1 MAKPVVVD
9 DNRLLK
15 AQVDSSNWLSHGRDY
30 SNQRFSP
37 LRQINRDNVK
47 RLAPAWTFKSGVSST
62 FQTTPIVVD
71 GVMYLSLP
79 FNHVV
84 ALDARTGKELWRYE
98 HKRRTE
104 KMCCGPANRGV
115 AVAYGKVFLG
125 TVDARLIAL
134 DQNNGKPLWDIPL
147 VADLDGATEKT
158 DQLGADDPNRNARVS
173 GSTGVGAN
181 MAPLVYPDRYPESPL
196 LDTGA
201 CVACGN
207 ALIASHMATMS
218 SCRCRPSHR
227 VCVPGWPSP
236 LRPRKPP
243 SVATLRIIS
252 RKVGT

>member
-1 MAKPVVVD
+1 MRHHVLALGFLALGCSLDANGEPGFID

-37 LRQINRDNVK
+37 LKQINKGNVK
-47 RLAPAWTFKSGVSST
+47 RLATAWTFKSGVSST

-84 ALDARTGKELWRYE
+84 ALDARTGKELWRYK
-98 HKRRTE
+98 HTRRTE

-134 DQNNGKPLWDIPL
+134 DQKSGKPLWDIPL
-147 VADLDGATEKT
+147 VADLDRAGGHS
-158 DQLGADDPNRNARVS
+158 DQLGPHDPHPNS
-173 GSTGVGAN
+173 
-181 MAPLVYPDRYPESPL
+181 
-196 LDTGA
+196 
-201 CVACGN
+201 
-207 ALIASHMATMS
+207 
-218 SCRCRPSHR
+218 
-227 VCVPGWPSP
+227 
-236 LRPRKPP
+236 
-243 SVATLRIIS
+243 
-252 RKVGT
+252 